1 MKAIFKK
8 ELRSYFL
15 SPIGYV
21 FMSVYI
27 FLSAF
32 FFINGSVAYA
42 SANVKALFSNVNI
55 IFLFLISI
63 LTMKS
68 FSEEKNKKTE
78 QLLLT
83 APIKVSEIVLGKYF
97 AALCVFLIS
106 LAVSLV
112 MTAVL
117 FIFGDPPLGEC
128 IGGYIGFILLWASLI
143 AVGIFISALTESQII
158 SAIYTFA
165 ALLLLSYF
173 DFIAAKIS
181 NKAVSA
187 VFSSLAVFDRFN
199 DFSAGLLNITN
210 IVFFISFIF
219 VFLFLTVKVIEKKR
233 YA

>member
-1 MKAIFKK
+1 MKAILKK

-21 FMSVYI
+21 FMGVYI

-32 FFINGSVAYA
+32 FFINGSVAYG
-42 SANVKALFSNVNI
+42 SANVKALFSNVNV
-55 IFLFLISI
+55 IFLFLISM

-83 APIKVSEIVLGKYF
+83 APVKLWEIVLGKYF
-97 AALCVFLIS
+97 AALCVFLIT

-112 MTAVL
+112 MPAVL
-117 FIFGDPPLGEC
+117 FIFGDPPIGEC

-143 AVGIFISALTESQII
+143 AVGVFISALTESQVI

-165 ALLLLSYF
+165 VLLILNYF
-173 DFIAAKIS
+173 GLIATKIS
-181 NKAVSA
+181 NGVISKI
-187 VFSSLAVFDRFN
+187 FSSLAVFDRFN

-210 IVFFISFIF
+210 IVFYLSFIF
-219 VFLFLTVKVIEKKR
+219 VFLFLTVKVIERKR